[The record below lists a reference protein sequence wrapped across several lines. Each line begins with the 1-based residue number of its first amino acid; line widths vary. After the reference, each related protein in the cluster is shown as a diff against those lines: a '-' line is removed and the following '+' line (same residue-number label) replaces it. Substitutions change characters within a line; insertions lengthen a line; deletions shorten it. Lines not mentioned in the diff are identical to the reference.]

1 MTLADTAEVM
11 GIAPSTTYRIDFRF
25 LSETVPPPSL
35 DCLEAI
41 LVDENAVRCGELF
54 VTFAINART
63 GELLYQGSGKSGD
76 SLTAFFDQLTA
87 KQKASI
93 KAVCI
98 DRSGAFKHAITTSL
112 PHAAI
117 VFDKFHLLAN
127 YHAVI
132 DQVRREAWHAAKPDD
147 KTFIKGQCYNLFRNV
162 ENLSAEMLLT
172 LDALLT
178 ANAPINATY
187 VLRDQ
192 FKSIWSYA
200 TPEGMKTAL
209 SQWISLANESG
220 VAPVLR
226 FAKNLA
232 KSTNEIIA
240 YASHRITNGPM
251 DGFNNLVSR
260 LIHRA
265 NGIRSLAYLFLRLR
279 AETAPRPVCGAG

>member
-1 MTLADTAEVM
+1 M
-11 GIAPSTTYRIDFRF
+11 
-25 LSETVPPPSL
+25 
-35 DCLEAI
+35 
-41 LVDENAVRCGELF
+41 DENAVRCGELF
-54 VTFAINART
+54 VTFVINART

-147 KTFIKGQCYNLFRNV
+147 KTFIKGQRYNLFRNV